1 MRRQVLRRFR
11 VIRRST
17 GRAGAWPTVIEAEG
31 RTLDTEA
38 TIASV
43 ETKQTRNDNTRWV
56 VRDDSG
62 VEYTT
67 FRPAIGRAA
76 EAAQGKRARISFHEE
91 ERNGF
96 RNVYLDAVA
105 PLREPPSDSASN
117 ADFDPDEA
125 AWRTAVDAAPYLL
138 GDEAREGEIAPEE
151 AFEKLKP
158 FKDLVSEDIRSGP
171 GDGESQ
177 PR

>member
-1 MRRQVLRRFR
+1 MGSADNRSSERQ
-11 VIRRST
+11 
-17 GRAGAWPTVIEAEG
+17 AMDA
-31 RTLDTEA
+31 EA

-43 ETKQTRNDNTRWV
+43 ETKQTRNGNTRWL

-62 VEYTT
+62 AEYTT

-76 EAAQGKRARISFHEE
+76 EEAQGSRARISFHED

-105 PLREPPSDSASN
+105 PLGQPPSGGASN
-117 ADFDPDEA
+117 PDSDPDEA

-151 AFEKLKP
+151 AFDKLKP

-171 GDGESQ
+171 EGSD
-177 PR
+177 PRPG